1 MHKKLLWGGMAV
13 TVAAMAAWLAL
24 SKKAEAPGIDAPAA
38 LSTPASNTFP
48 PEPTPPVETSDRAG
62 SGQAD
67 AAATAEPAP
76 EPIWNAANL
85 QDTVWEA
92 QSESGLLQ
100 VQFLAEGVLVA
111 SHPILKEYS
120 EETILYGTW
129 RVEGDAIIT
138 TLQMED
144 ETQSAEVAI
153 VGDKLYRDEVE
164 FKRIK

>member
-1 MHKKLLWGGMAV
+1 MHKKLLWGGMVV
-13 TVAAMAAWLAL
+13 TVAVMAAWLAL

-38 LSTPASNTFP
+38 LSTPAPNTSP
-48 PEPTPPVETSDRAG
+48 LEPAATVESPDNAG
-62 SGQAD
+62 SGRVD
-67 AAATAEPAP
+67 AAAGAEPAA
-76 EPIWNAANL
+76 EPMWNAANL

-92 QSESGLLQ
+92 QSESGPLQ

-111 SHPILKEYS
+111 SHPILKEYT

-153 VGDKLYRDEVE
+153 AGDKLYRDEVE